1 MWYLFCYFRFS
12 LGFLLSFALSG
23 LCMLFWETIHTNLL
37 SHFCSSSNFYFFV
50 ILFYIKNP
58 WSEIVSYKFS
68 FRRIFCLFVC
78 FTSVRRLKHGRSK
91 ITCIIRYCH
100 TGFHGMLNLETIMN
114 WIYFSN
120 KSYPLLSLPPMNKLV
135 SRYCFYYI
143 NLIWKGPYMIWA

>member
-12 LGFLLSFALSG
+12 VGFLLSFALSG

-37 SHFCSSSNFYFFV
+37 SHFCSASNFYFFV

-91 ITCIIRYCH
+91 ITCIIYLDIVILDFMVCLIWRQSW
-100 TGFHGMLNLETIMN
+100 TGFLI
-114 WIYFSN
+114 